1 MKGSHR
7 IIVESR
13 KVKYDFV
20 IHRNITIITGDSGS
34 GKTVLIDLIHDYGRY
49 GADSG
54 VFLSCDCPC
63 KVIDSEDWERK
74 IEETTGS
81 IIFIDEGNRFLVSKK
96 FAQLVQGSDN
106 YFVLATREKL
116 PALPYSVSEIYGF
129 RKSGKFHDAKQ
140 KYNEIYHL
148 YGEISEEKNINPKL
162 VITEDSNSGFE
173 FFKEMSRQK
182 GVNCFSAGGKSN
194 IIRQLEQ
201 RTNEEGTILV
211 IVDGAAFGSEV
222 EKIELYARQNNNCYL
237 YLPESFE
244 WLILKS
250 GVIKNAD
257 LSAILQNTWDY
268 VDSSMYMSWE
278 RYFTALLVELT
289 NNTYLQYSKNDL
301 NDVYIKGSIKDNIV
315 KQIKILSDILQ
326 SEETK

>member
-1 MKGSHR
+1 MKGKYR
-7 IIVESR
+7 IIVENKKIR
-13 KVKYDFV
+13 YDFEV
-20 IHRNITIITGDSGS
+20 KRNITIIKGDSAT
-34 GKTVLIDLIHDYGRY
+34 GKTTLADMIAEYEEN

-54 VFLSCDCPC
+54 IRLACDRECHILQGRYW
-63 KVIDSEDWERK
+63 KALLAEMK
-74 IEETTGS
+74 NS
-81 IIFIDEGNRFLVSKK
+81 IIFIDEGNKFVSSVEFAEEVKK
-96 FAQLVQGSDN
+96 SDN
-106 YFVLATREKL
+106 YFVIITRETL
-116 PALPYSVSEIYGF
+116 ETLPYSVDEIYGI
-129 RKSGKFHDAKQ
+129 RNSGKYGTLKNV
-140 KYNEIYHL
+140 YNEMYKIYTNVNVNESVKVD
-148 YGEISEEKNINPKL
+148 YI
-162 VITEDSNSGFE
+162 ITEDSKARYQ
-173 FFKEMSRQK
+173 FFKKVYSSEHLQ
-182 GVNCFSAGGKSN
+182 CISA
-194 IIRQLEQ
+194 
-201 RTNEEGTILV
+201 
-211 IVDGAAFGSEV
+211 DGAAFGSEV

-257 LSAILQNTWDY
+257 LSAILQNTCDY